1 MRLNKLKI
9 FVISLIIACFCLSGC
24 NVRYLGQDTA
34 VYENKIQYNFSGENA
49 VEYGSLVEMINSVR
63 PSVYEVYAK
72 TTGEK
77 SISCGSGSLIGEYKD
92 SLNRQNYIFLTC
104 HHVIHE
110 KTNVLIKDIY
120 GNVFKVSLIGSD
132 PVSDIAIFS
141 FCPELNGYT
150 KIENK
155 NHTYKLGSQELKI
168 VIAKIRDFSTTKLM
182 VGESC
187 YAIGNP
193 LGTLGGTVTSGIVSA
208 LDREVLVENKKMQ
221 LIQTDC
227 AINSGNSGGAL
238 FDNGGNLIGVVNAG
252 YSGEVEG
259 LNFAIPIDKTMD
271 IVSKLNITHTNVNYG
286 YIEGNARV
294 ASNYG
299 VLFQGNDVS
308 LIDSVISEW
317 NTETIVKVN
326 GVSAYYKSCGL
337 SVGDEI
343 LSACITTKN
352 GEVYTHIVS
361 DKSLIYN
368 NEVLTPSK
376 QLVEFLNKYDLEVGD
391 TVSFSVKKYNTNEKT
406 SITITLKQYVY
417 GNTNV

>member
-1 MRLNKLKI
+1 
-9 FVISLIIACFCLSGC
+9 
-24 NVRYLGQDTA
+24 
-34 VYENKIQYNFSGENA
+34 
-49 VEYGSLVEMINSVR
+49 
-63 PSVYEVYAK
+63 
-72 TTGEK
+72 
-77 SISCGSGSLIGEYKD
+77 
-92 SLNRQNYIFLTC
+92 
-104 HHVIHE
+104 
-110 KTNVLIKDIY
+110 
-120 GNVFKVSLIGSD
+120 
-132 PVSDIAIFS
+132 
-141 FCPELNGYT
+141 
-150 KIENK
+150 
-155 NHTYKLGSQELKI
+155 
-168 VIAKIRDFSTTKLM
+168 
-182 VGESC
+182 
-187 YAIGNP
+187 
-193 LGTLGGTVTSGIVSA
+193 
-208 LDREVLVENKKMQ
+208 MQ